1 MTVVEHN
8 IQRFSRKCSVSGR
21 EIGAG
26 EVYYSSL
33 TETPTGIQRLDYS
46 REAWSGPP
54 EECVGWWKS
63 RLPTPTQTKIRW
75 APDGVLLA
83 YFENLLVT
91 QRWDVLNVLVLA
103 LTRRRIMTAEYPKAG
118 SAGAD
123 DPEAANEL
131 LLTVRSTG
139 DTHRIPQVDF
149 SSIDVV
155 AIQAELD
162 QHLFTDQIEEEPV
175 EPEPIE

>member
-1 MTVVEHN
+1 VVEQN
-8 IQRFSRKCSVSGR
+8 VQRFSRKCSATGR
-21 EIGAG
+21 EIGPG

-33 TETPTGIQRLDYS
+33 SETPTGIQRLDFS

-54 EECVGWWKS
+54 DPCVGWWKS
-63 RLPTPTQTKIRW
+63 RLPAPSQTKIRW
-75 APDGVLLA
+75 APDSVLLG

-103 LTRRRIMTAEYPKAG
+103 LSRRRIMTVDYPSRSN
-118 SAGAD
+118 SAAD
-123 DPEAANEL
+123 DPDAGHEL
-131 LLTVRSTG
+131 LLTIRSTG

-149 SSIDVV
+149 SRLDVA

-175 EPEPIE
+175 ESEPTE